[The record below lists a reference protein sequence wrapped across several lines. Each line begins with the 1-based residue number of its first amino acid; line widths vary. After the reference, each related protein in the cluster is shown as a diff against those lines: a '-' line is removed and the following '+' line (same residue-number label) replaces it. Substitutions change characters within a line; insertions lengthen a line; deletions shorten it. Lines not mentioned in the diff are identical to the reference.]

1 MSNKLKKEIKNKGV
15 TVNGFIFRNGGA
27 EQTKVNCIIT
37 NDRLGKTLTVGNDD
51 VMFCIP
57 FEPIEKY
64 FK

>member
-15 TVNGFIFRNGGA
+15 IVNGFMFRNSGS
-27 EQTKVNCIIT
+27 EQTMVKCIIT

-51 VMFCIP
+51 IMFCIP

-64 FK
+64 LK